1 MNDDTK
7 TKKRVTFSSPLEIG
21 ATTSSNVKSNI
32 NNQNKAPNKTYT
44 QQDARDSSL
53 ITEQADYH
61 AKLAR
66 EAATAI
72 RQANAIKQ
80 KSKASKEEAQ
90 TDKKTDWLQEILN
103 SIPKQLT
110 SVFSNKE
117 MTKENGDSN
126 KQIGR

>member
-1 MNDDTK
+1 MNDDKK
-7 TKKRVTFSSPLEIG
+7 TEKRVKFSSNLEIG
-21 ATTSSNVKSNI
+21 PTTSSNVKSNI
-32 NNQNKAPNKTYT
+32 NNQNKAPNNTYT

-66 EAATAI
+66 EAATEI

-80 KSKASKEEAQ
+80 VSKASKEEAQ
-90 TDKKTDWLQEILN
+90 TDEKTDWLSEILKR
-103 SIPKQLT
+103 IPTQLT
-110 SVFSNKE
+110 SVFSDKLI
-117 MTKENGDSN
+117 KENGNPN